1 MLPSYLPLFS
11 RRSHGRSAG
20 RERGPAGGS
29 GFTLVELLV
38 VIGIIAL
45 LVSILL
51 PTLSRAR
58 ESGKRTQC
66 LSHLRQVGM
75 GLVMYV
81 SEWKGK
87 SPPQANSVADFL
99 DPAVMAKNPSWL
111 SALMP
116 YVKNDRRLYWCPDA
130 AELTWSGGGNPTDLS
145 KTNYMA
151 NAAVFNRKVTGIK
164 RSSEIIYVQEDRFLW
179 NTSWLRPSLTSK
191 NPDKFSQ
198 WHFLNGSF
206 GEEYCSVHNQGGNL
220 LYVDGHAAWRL
231 HKELTPKDFALT
243 GGAGVTGKDSDDF
256 TSAHTLTYLFRN

>member
-1 MLPSYLPLFS
+1 MIPWFS
-11 RRSHGRSAG
+11 PRLVCWFRRRRVGGRLGAAG
-20 RERGPAGGS
+20 A

-51 PTLSRAR
+51 PTLNRAR

-81 SEWKGK
+81 GEWKGK

-116 YVKNDRRLYWCPDA
+116 YVK
-130 AELTWSGGGNPTDLS
+130 
-145 KTNYMA
+145 
-151 NAAVFNRKVTGIK
+151 
-164 RSSEIIYVQEDRFLW
+164 
-179 NTSWLRPSLTSK
+179 
-191 NPDKFSQ
+191 
-198 WHFLNGSF
+198 
-206 GEEYCSVHNQGGNL
+206 
-220 LYVDGHAAWRL
+220 
-231 HKELTPKDFALT
+231 
-243 GGAGVTGKDSDDF
+243 
-256 TSAHTLTYLFRN
+256 